1 MLASPREQRGR
12 ALCPARLETKPMIR
26 RSGRTRILI
35 ADDHTLV
42 AEGCVKLLESEFDV
56 VTTVRDGV
64 ALIQAAEQFKPD
76 VIIADIAMPVMNGL
90 DACEQIKRTMKLVKI
105 IYLTMNEDKDLA
117 AEAFRRGA
125 SGYLLKSSAAAE
137 LSTAVRSVIRSKSY
151 VSPLITRDLVS
162 LLIESDRKDPGHE
175 RLTQRQKQ
183 VVQLL
188 AEGRSMK
195 EVASVLN
202 ITTRTVAFHKYRI
215 MGLLGL
221 KNNAELVQYAI
232 RKHLIFQ

>member
-1 MLASPREQRGR
+1 MLQHRGR
-12 ALCPARLETKPMIR
+12 VK
-26 RSGRTRILI
+26 ILI

-42 AEGCVKLLESEFDV
+42 AEACAKLLEPEFEV
-56 VTTVRDGV
+56 LTTVRDGR
-64 ALIQAAEQFKPD
+64 ALLEAAAQLKPD
-76 VIIADIAMPVMNGL
+76 VIVADIAMPLMNGL
-90 DACEQIKRTMKLVKI
+90 DACEQIKKQVKSTKI

-125 SGYLLKSSAAAE
+125 SGYLLKSSAFAE
-137 LSTAVRSVIRSKSY
+137 LTQAVHAVIKNKSY

-162 LLIESDRKDPGHE
+162 LLIMADRKTPGRE
-175 RLTQRQKQ
+175 KLTERQKQ

-188 AEGRSMK
+188 AEGRAMK
-195 EVASVLN
+195 EVAAILN

-215 MGLLGL
+215 MAMLGL

-232 RKHLIFQ
+232 RKRLIFQ